1 MFLFFM
7 VLMKNKHGFIKKML
21 GLLAKAEGEISSN
34 VVKWLKACYVDG
46 SVNFVQSY
54 LDKEIQESNVRL

>member
-1 MFLFFM
+1 
-7 VLMKNKHGFIKKML
+7 MKIKTSKKML
-21 GLLAKAEGEISSN
+21 GLLAKVEGEISSN

-54 LDKEIQESNVRL
+54 LDKEIQEFNVRL